1 MKLSIT
7 SRRGL
12 LTVHI
17 LFAAIMF
24 GNMVT
29 FLILSIVA
37 ATTENVQL
45 IESCY
50 QIMHVLASTSVK
62 ASTIGTT
69 VTGILLSICTKW
81 GFFQFYWIIAKQI
94 ITVML
99 IGFNLWG
106 MYAWTLDALNLLKT
120 TGDQTDMFMLQIDLW
135 IGIIIQIISLVFIF
149 TISVF
154 KPWGRRKKQKD

>member
-1 MKLSIT
+1 MKLSMT
-7 SRRGL
+7 SKRGL
-12 LTVHI
+12 LTIHI

-29 FLILSIVA
+29 FLILSITA
-37 ATTENVQL
+37 ATTENAQL

-69 VTGILLSICTKW
+69 VTGILLSIWTKW
-81 GFFQFYWIIAKQI
+81 GLFQFYWIIAKQI
-94 ITVML
+94 ITIML

-106 MYAWTLDALNLLKT
+106 IYAWTLQALSRVET
-120 TGDQTDMFMLQIDLW
+120 ITDQTNMFMLQIDLW
-135 IGIIIQIISLVFIF
+135 IGITIQIISLIFIF

-154 KPWGRRKKQKD
+154 KPWGRRKQ

>member
-1 MKLSIT
+1 MKLSMT
-7 SRRGL
+7 SKRGL
-12 LTVHI
+12 LTIHI

-29 FLILSIVA
+29 LLILSITA
-37 ATTENVQL
+37 ATTENAQL
-45 IESCY
+45 IKSCY

-69 VTGILLSICTKW
+69 VTGILLSIWTKW
-81 GFFQFYWIIAKQI
+81 GLFQFYWIIAKQI
-94 ITVML
+94 ITIML

-106 MYAWTLDALNLLKT
+106 IYAWTLQALSRVET
-120 TGDQTDMFMLQIDLW
+120 ITDQTNMFMLQIDLW
-135 IGIIIQIISLVFIF
+135 IGITIQIISLIFIF

-154 KPWGRRKKQKD
+154 KPWGRRKQQK

>member
-1 MKLSIT
+1 MKLSMT
-7 SRRGL
+7 SKRGL

-29 FLILSIVA
+29 FLILSITA
-37 ATTENVQL
+37 ATTENAQL
-45 IESCY
+45 IKSCY

-69 VTGILLSICTKW
+69 VTGILLSIWTKW
-81 GFFQFYWIIAKQI
+81 GLFQFYWIIAKQI
-94 ITVML
+94 ITIML

-106 MYAWTLDALNLLKT
+106 IYAWTLQALSRVET
-120 TGDQTDMFMLQIDLW
+120 ITDQTNMFMLQIDLW
-135 IGIIIQIISLVFIF
+135 IGITIQIISLIFIF

-154 KPWGRRKKQKD
+154 KPWGRRKQQK

>member
-1 MKLSIT
+1 MT
-7 SRRGL
+7 SKRGL

-29 FLILSIVA
+29 FLILSITA
-37 ATTENVQL
+37 ATTENAQL
-45 IESCY
+45 IKSCY

-69 VTGILLSICTKW
+69 VTGILLSIWTKW
-81 GFFQFYWIIAKQI
+81 GLFQFYWIIAKQI
-94 ITVML
+94 ITIML

-106 MYAWTLDALNLLKT
+106 IYAWTLQALSRVET
-120 TGDQTDMFMLQIDLW
+120 ITDQTNMFMLQIDLW
-135 IGIIIQIISLVFIF
+135 IGITIQIISLIFIF

-154 KPWGRRKKQKD
+154 KPWGRRKQQK